1 MENSTLNEK
10 GFLVRVLDEPPASD
24 DLPQEDQNET
34 SMDFEEEALLPTA
47 SADDDGEIP
56 DAQPQKLASSK
67 PNAELFERA
76 SMERKRKINH
86 TQRPQGGKKIRRETE
101 VASIDTKIEKSRN
114 AIEKLRIHIQ
124 GNTCPKTLRY
134 NVRAN
139 ITHDEQFKKEIG
151 SIRKNAEQEV
161 VRSLAKFHQR
171 RIDRLQTKRRQV
183 ELEQP
188 KNSAAFNKQTVPP
201 VARRTEIVTQVLMYK
216 CLQRRSKI
224 R

>member
-134 NVRAN
+134 NARAN
-139 ITHDEQFKKEIG
+139 ITPDGQFKKDIG

>member
-47 SADDDGEIP
+47 SADDDEEIP

-67 PNAELFERA
+67 PKPASSKPNAELFKRA

-86 TQRPQGGKKIRRETE
+86 TQRPQGGKKTRRETE

-134 NVRAN
+134 NARAN
-139 ITHDEQFKKEIG
+139 ITPMNNLRKK
-151 SIRKNAEQEV
+151 
-161 VRSLAKFHQR
+161 
-171 RIDRLQTKRRQV
+171 
-183 ELEQP
+183 
-188 KNSAAFNKQTVPP
+188 
-201 VARRTEIVTQVLMYK
+201 
-216 CLQRRSKI
+216 
-224 R
+224 